1 MDAAWGPVRDDA
13 AAQRV
18 WQTVLRP
25 IAGEM
30 SASSAE
36 LATRVA
42 DRIRT
47 EQPHLL
53 PDTQFAEGQPA
64 GIESSIRQ
72 LADTIRE
79 GRDPRGLDLPVE
91 AVLLGRAR
99 VAQRVPL
106 AYLIRSYR
114 LAQDTVWEWLF
125 ERITASASDAG
136 EQAAALQLATSW
148 LFAYIDSALARTEQ
162 IYEGEREA
170 WLRSAAAA
178 RTSAIDDVVSERERD
193 AQRAA
198 KKLRY
203 DLSRNHIGVAI
214 WLESAPEDGDAQEIL
229 ADVCARLASAVS
241 AETTLTQPVGPLSM
255 SGWLSRRDPFDP
267 AALEAAAVLRTV
279 NLPAG
284 VRLAFGEP
292 AWGLK
297 GFRSSHIEATHA
309 RRVAALSRGHADT
322 LTRYGEVAVAALA
335 SVDHEQAASFVT
347 RVLGPLAADD
357 EATYR
362 VAMTLAVYLQENRSP
377 ARAAQRLT
385 VHPNTVSY
393 RVNQAESILGRSVDT
408 DAFEVSVALAL
419 LPLLPGLSAD
429 L

>member
-1 MDAAWGPVRDDA
+1 MDAEWGPVRDDA
-13 AAQRV
+13 AAQHV

-25 IAGEM
+25 IAAEM
-30 SASSAE
+30 SARSVE
-36 LATRVA
+36 LADQVIE
-42 DRIRT
+42 RIRV

-53 PDTQFAEGQPA
+53 PDAQFAEGQPA

-72 LADTIRE
+72 LAQTIQD
-79 GRDPRGLDLPVE
+79 GTDPRGLDLPE
-91 AVLLGRAR
+91 ETIALGRAR
-99 VAQRVPL
+99 VQQRVPL

-114 LAQDTVWEWLF
+114 LAQDTIWEWLF
-125 ERITASASDAG
+125 GHITRSASDAT
-136 EQAAALQLATSW
+136 EQAAALRLATGW

-203 DLSRNHIGVAI
+203 DLSRNHIGVAV
-214 WLESAPEDGDAQEIL
+214 WLASAPEDGDAQQIL
-229 ADVCARLASAVS
+229 AAACGLLSSAVS

-267 AALEAAAVLRTV
+267 ASLEAAAVLRSAG
-279 NLPAG
+279 LPAG

-297 GFRSSHIEATHA
+297 GFRRSYLEAGQA
-309 RRVAALSRGHADT
+309 RRVAALSRSRGAV
-322 LTRYGEVAVAALA
+322 LTRYRDVAVAALA
-335 SVDHEQAASFVT
+335 SVDHGQAAAFVA
-347 RVLGPLAADD
+347 RVLGPLADDD
-357 EATYR
+357 ESTYR

-393 RVNQAESILGRSVDT
+393 RVNQAESILGRSVDS

-419 LPLLPGLSAD
+419 LPLLPGLSAN

>member
-36 LATRVA
+36 LAMRVA

-64 GIESSIRQ
+64 GIESSLRQ
-72 LADTIRE
+72 LAQTIQD
-79 GRDPRGLDLPVE
+79 GTDPRGLDLPDE

-125 ERITASASDAG
+125 ERITASASGAG
-136 EQAAALQLATSW
+136 EQAAALQLATGW

-178 RTSAIDDVVSERERD
+178 RTSAIDDVMSERERD

-203 DLSRNHIGVAI
+203 DLNRNHLGVAI
-214 WLESAPEDGDAQEIL
+214 WLESAPEDVDAQEVL

-241 AETTLTQPVGPLSM
+241 AETTLVQPVGPLSI

-267 AALEAAAVLRTV
+267 AALEAAAVLRTA

-284 VRLAFGEP
+284 ARLAFGEP

-297 GFRSSHIEATHA
+297 GFRGSHIEATHA
-309 RRVAALSRGHADT
+309 RRVAVLSRGHADT

-335 SVDHEQAASFVT
+335 SVDHGQAASFVT

-385 VHPNTVSY
+385 VHPNTISY

-408 DAFEVSVALAL
+408 DAFDVSVALAL

>member
-1 MDAAWGPVRDDA
+1 M
-13 AAQRV
+13 
-18 WQTVLRP
+18 
-25 IAGEM
+25 I
-30 SASSAE
+30 
-36 LATRVA
+36 
-42 DRIRT
+42 DRIRA

-53 PDTQFAEGQPA
+53 PDAQFAEGQPA

-72 LADTIRE
+72 LARTIQD
-79 GRDPRGLDLPVE
+79 GTDPRGVDLPDE
-91 AVLLGRAR
+91 TIALGRAR
-99 VAQRVPL
+99 VQQRVPL

-125 ERITASASDAG
+125 GRITVSASNAT
-136 EQAAALQLATSW
+136 EQAAALRLATSW
-148 LFAYIDSALARTEQ
+148 LFAYIDSALARAEQ
-162 IYEGEREA
+162 VYEGEREA

-178 RTSAIDDVVSERERD
+178 RTSAIDDVVTGRERD
-193 AQRAA
+193 AQRAG

-203 DLSRNHIGVAI
+203 DLNRNHVAVVM
-214 WLESAPEDGDAQEIL
+214 WLESAPEDGDSQQVL
-229 ADVCARLASAVS
+229 ADACARLASAAS
-241 AETTLTQPVGPLSM
+241 AETTLSQPGGPLSM

-267 AALEAAAVLRTV
+267 ASLEVTAVLRSAS
-279 NLPAG
+279 LPTG
-284 VRLAFGEP
+284 VRVAFGEP
-292 AWGLK
+292 AWGVK
-297 GFRSSHIEATHA
+297 GFRGSHLEATHA
-309 RRVAALSRGHADT
+309 RRVAALSRAHGDT
-322 LTRYGEVAVAALA
+322 LTRYRDVAVAAVA
-335 SVDHEQAASFVT
+335 SVDRDQAAAFVT
-347 RVLGPLAADD
+347 RVLGPLADDD